1 MSTEFTQQQSGNT
14 RVVFEELEL
23 WVRNQI
29 QQWVQELL
37 EEEVT
42 SLLGRGKS
50 ERCKGIDVPRGYR
63 NGYGKP
69 RRLSLSCGT
78 INVSRPRVRDIEERF
93 ESRILPLFTRRTKEV
108 GELIP
113 QLYLH
118 GLSQGDFDLA
128 LRGLL
133 GQGAPLSQSSV
144 ARLKAKWQLE
154 YEEWNTRA
162 LQDLEVVYIWVD
174 GIYIKAGLE
183 RDKACILV
191 ALAGLSDGTKVFV
204 GLEAGHRESIESW
217 SSMLRD
223 LRARGLRMP
232 RVVVGDGNLGI
243 WGAIR
248 NVWPGADEQRCWNH
262 KVLNVLDK
270 LPKKHQAQGKVLLR
284 QIPYAH
290 KLKEAERLKGVFQSW
305 CRKRGCREAEGLIE
319 KHWEQMVTFYKYPP
333 QHWIHLRTSN
343 PVESPFSAVRLR
355 TEASRRY
362 KKVDNATALIW
373 KTLMV
378 AQKRFRKLNAP
389 ELLKEVYEGAVYT
402 DGIKMKNTQREVAA

>member
-1 MSTEFTQQQSGNT
+1 MDKEFTQQQTGNT
-14 RVVFEELEL
+14 RIIFEELEL
-23 WVRNQI
+23 WVRNRI

-50 ERCKGIDVPRGYR
+50 ERRRGIDVPDGYR

-69 RRLSLSCGT
+69 RKLSLSCGT
-78 INVSRPRVRDIEERF
+78 ITVSRPRVRDLEQRF
-93 ESRILPLFTRRTKEV
+93 ESRILPLFARRTKEV
-108 GELIP
+108 GDLIP
-113 QLYLH
+113 ELYMH

-133 GQGAPLSQSSV
+133 GEGAPLSESSV
-144 ARLKAKWQLE
+144 ARLKAKWQAE
-154 YEEWNTRA
+154 HEQWNTRS
-162 LQDLEVVYIWVD
+162 LGDLEVVYFWVD
-174 GIYIKAGLE
+174 GIYVKAGLE
-183 RDKACILV
+183 KDKACILV

-223 LRARGLRMP
+223 LRQRGLRMP
-232 RVVVGDGNLGI
+232 RVVIGDGNLGI

-248 NVWPGADEQRCWNH
+248 NVWPEVDEQRCWNH
-262 KVLNVLDK
+262 RILNVLDK
-270 LPKKHQAQGKVLLR
+270 LPKKHQAQGKVLLQ
-284 QIPYAH
+284 QIPYAQ

-305 CRKRGCREAEGLIE
+305 CRKRGCREAAELIE
-319 KHWEQMVTFYKYPP
+319 KGWDQMVTFYKYPRE
-333 QHWIHLRTSN
+333 HWVHLRTSN

-362 KKVDNATALIW
+362 KKVDNATAIIW
-373 KTLMV
+373 KTLMI

-389 ELLKEVYEGAVYT
+389 ELLKDVYEGAVYA
-402 DGIKMKNTQREVAA
+402 DGVRVKDTQREAAA